1 MSPPLAEQAPCLTG
15 PSPSTDWLPSRV
27 KSCPPTEGLAQ
38 PENRR
43 GLSSLPP
50 DRSGVELRTGA
61 RAARICGDMIRVMAR
76 IALFLT
82 AFGSLALAAAEP
94 TAAREH
100 STDPMDW
107 LIQHICA
114 DTADKPVPADP
125 YDGCPA
131 GTHERRLKIGD
142 PMPYLRHDMPGR
154 NGSHP
159 LGFQRHDAYP
169 LVDLHY
175 GGIFSANDY
184 DFGYS
189 SPYGRFEPGD
199 GDGFDVY
206 RVWRGYATGG
216 GTRDGA
222 GYSQSFFGPE
232 CKPFGGWVF
241 FPVSFLKDLK
251 PGAEGSGVFP
261 IRGDYWE
268 QKGETWPGRCEPGKG
283 FSTTQTTQWSFEPSH
298 RFGGVNGAKTKIIDA
313 IVSTHGLPVSP
324 TAQPHFHLE
333 RFYFTDMYGLTR
345 WEVWYPKGEKD
356 AKPSCADNPEM
367 SFHGIGFVE
376 TACRDWSAT
385 EIFDPPLPRFPWP
398 YPERDLLTNWHFGE
412 DALAPWRSEAS
423 AHANHPLEL
432 KLGSSNT
439 TSDTRFAPR
448 GGGVRFL
455 HVDCVG
461 GCAGDFGNLPRYSD
475 PTSRRREA
483 IRLRVQRGR
492 RGRGAWRD
500 FR

>member
-1 MSPPLAEQAPCLTG
+1 
-15 PSPSTDWLPSRV
+15 
-27 KSCPPTEGLAQ
+27 
-38 PENRR
+38 
-43 GLSSLPP
+43 
-50 DRSGVELRTGA
+50 
-61 RAARICGDMIRVMAR
+61 MIRVMAR

-114 DTADKPVPADP
+114 DAADKPVPADP

-367 SFHGIGFVE
+367 SFRWDRI
-376 TACRDWSAT
+376 CRNS
-385 EIFDPPLPRFPWP
+385 LPR
-398 YPERDLLTNWHFGE
+398 L
-412 DALAPWRSEAS
+412 
-423 AHANHPLEL
+423 
-432 KLGSSNT
+432 
-439 TSDTRFAPR
+439 
-448 GGGVRFL
+448 
-455 HVDCVG
+455 VG
-461 GCAGDFGNLPRYSD
+461 NGNS
-475 PTSRRREA
+475 
-483 IRLRVQRGR
+483 
-492 RGRGAWRD
+492 
-500 FR
+500 